1 MRVKKRNLESEPTDR
16 DAQRKKTRGDEADTS
31 IQAVTPI
38 HQTNDI
44 TYLQKLLD
52 FTKPDNLSDIS
63 DQFNKVANALLHDF
77 HLVVKCGDTE
87 TQFQILELEF
97 YLLKS
102 GCHED
107 PFTHGT
113 EEQKFGGRW
122 CVL

>member
-1 MRVKKRNLESEPTDR
+1 MRVEKRKLESEPTEDS
-16 DAQRKKTRGDEADTS
+16 QRKKTRGDEADTYV
-31 IQAVTPI
+31 QAVPPI
-38 HQTNDI
+38 HRTNDI
-44 TYLQKLLD
+44 AYLQKLLD

-77 HLVVKCGDTE
+77 HLVVKRGDTE

-102 GCHED
+102 DCHED

-113 EEQKFGGRW
+113 EEQKVGGRW